1 MSSEKKMDG
10 ASEQPEVLGA
20 AAAEKLER
28 EAKAKND
35 ITTYTH
41 RFSDPFTFH
50 IITKDAIKDT
60 TVDALTFNWGTLTG
74 ADYLEIEDEV
84 LMHGKTLVVPA
95 FTGLFLCGMAVRA
108 CTLRNEDGT
117 RTLDARALKSMPI
130 RDFQTVIKSAQSFL
144 QRAGSRPA
152 RTAGGSA
159 SST

>member
-1 MSSEKKMDG
+1 MSSENKF
-10 ASEQPEVLGA
+10 STENIQPDAQGA
-20 AAAEKLER
+20 AAAEEMER
-28 EAKAKND
+28 EAKAGND

-50 IITKDAIKDT
+50 IITKDAIKDA
-60 TVDALTFNWGTLTG
+60 TVDALTFKRGTLTG

-130 RDFQTVIKSAQSFL
+130 RDFQTVIQSARSFL

-152 RTAGGSA
+152 RTDSGSA
-159 SST
+159 SNT

>member
-1 MSSEKKMDG
+1 MSENKFSTES
-10 ASEQPEVLGA
+10 AQTEAQGA
-20 AAAEKLER
+20 AAAEELER
-28 EAKAKND
+28 EAKAGND

-41 RFSDPFTFH
+41 RFSSPFTFH
-50 IITKDAIKDT
+50 SITEDAIKDT

-74 ADYLEIEDEV
+74 ADYLAIEDEV

-108 CTLRNEDGT
+108 CTPRNEDGI

-130 RDFQTVIKSAQSFL
+130 RDFQTVIQSARSFL

-159 SST
+159 SNT

>member
-10 ASEQPEVLGA
+10 ASERPEVLGA
-20 AAAEKLER
+20 TAAEKLEQ
-28 EAKAKND
+28 EAKAEND

-41 RFSDPFTFH
+41 RFSNPFTFH

-130 RDFQTVIKSAQSFL
+130 RDFQTVIQSARSFL

>member
-1 MSSEKKMDG
+1 MSSENKF
-10 ASEQPEVLGA
+10 STNSIQPDTQGA
-20 AAAEKLER
+20 AAAEELEQ
-28 EAKAKND
+28 EAKAGND

-41 RFSDPFTFH
+41 RFSSPFTFH
-50 IITKDAIKDT
+50 VITKDAIKDT

-74 ADYLEIEDEV
+74 ADYLKIEDEV

-130 RDFQTVIKSAQSFL
+130 RDFQTVIQS
-144 QRAGSRPA
+144 
-152 RTAGGSA
+152 SA
-159 SST
+159 SNT

>member
-1 MSSEKKMDG
+1 MSSENKF
-10 ASEQPEVLGA
+10 STENIQPDAQGA
-20 AAAEKLER
+20 AAAEEMER
-28 EAKAKND
+28 EAKAGND

-41 RFSDPFTFH
+41 RFSGPFTFH
-50 IITKDAIKDT
+50 
-60 TVDALTFNWGTLTG
+60 WGTLTG

-130 RDFQTVIKSAQSFL
+130 RDFQTVIQSARSFL

-152 RTAGGSA
+152 RTDSGSA